1 MERNVRE
8 QEKRAAEETM
18 LCSFQNLINFEDKGK
33 VCDVILGLPLHREA
47 MMVDLDQLEGVRES
61 KSPSLSPNFSLSLS
75 QLQTVSL
82 CNQSSTSSTTKF
94 QSPESEEKR
103 QGGRIGGCY
112 L

>member
-8 QEKRAAEETM
+8 QEKRAAQETM

-33 VCDVILGLPLHREA
+33 VCYVIAGLPLHCEA

-75 QLQTVSL
+75 QLQTVFL
-82 CNQSSTSSTTKF
+82 CNQSTECSTTQF
-94 QSPESEEKR
+94 QSPKPEEKGG
-103 QGGRIGGCY
+103 GGRIGA
-112 L
+112 